1 MNVFSKTFLIYN
13 EMALYTI
20 RTFQTFTQMAAL
32 LKPHPSFL
40 QIPV

>member
-13 EMALYTI
+13 EMALYNI
-20 RTFQTFTQMAAL
+20 RTFQTFTLMAL